1 MPGQNPDVA
10 DAVAQS
16 LKDVIAAIRRPR
28 AAALVREL
36 GTERRKRIN
45 GDMWAVE
52 RVGKGNLRGE
62 LKRDVA

>member
-36 GTERRKRIN
+36 GTESRKRIN

-52 RVGKGNLRGE
+52 RVGKGKLRGE